1 MKISILHL
9 SDLHIV
15 NKNGTYSE
23 VLGNLIGDIK
33 KQCQYLQNIIIV
45 ITGDIVDKAKFS
57 SENIAVVIEF
67 FKALSKALGN
77 KVIGIQVTP
86 GNHDKEQHEF
96 NKKLVDVQRESD
108 VTAKIE
114 SADWQYYLVS
124 YKKYI
129 ELVNG
134 IRQIFNRNSR
144 KLDNS
149 YYVES
154 IDMERAKIIFV
165 SLDTSWASYG
175 GIIDKRKLCIDENQL
190 NELKNLYQ
198 REKNA
203 SKEKTY
209 LTILIGHHPFDWFK
223 EKDEAL
229 ISSWLLNSEYFNIDF
244 YLCGHTH
251 DRQIKS
257 YFDTYKSYI
266 TLVTGIGWDER
277 NAEDQKDSHRY
288 SVYNLNLRSNSCEIL
303 IRKTCTNGTFDYDND
318 VLLTKKEKKDKRIH
332 LPIKPFNCRPVI
344 EIPVYI
350 NDEVKNE
357 YLFIDNCT
365 VEKIKVISELFY
377 TISNHMKQFQASHI
391 HDFFIKFE
399 LDKKSKGT
407 IKKQDIYN
415 DYFYKNIENDEV
427 TELFA
432 NIKNREIIYENFL
445 SYLRELCGSVAR

>member
-23 VLGNLIGDIK
+23 VLGNLIGDIE

-203 SKEKTY
+203 SKEKT
-209 LTILIGHHPFDWFK
+209 LQ
-223 EKDEAL
+223 
-229 ISSWLLNSEYFNIDF
+229 ISPDRCEYF
-244 YLCGHTH
+244 
-251 DRQIKS
+251 
-257 YFDTYKSYI
+257 
-266 TLVTGIGWDER
+266 V
-277 NAEDQKDSHRY
+277 
-288 SVYNLNLRSNSCEIL
+288 
-303 IRKTCTNGTFDYDND
+303 
-318 VLLTKKEKKDKRIH
+318 
-332 LPIKPFNCRPVI
+332 
-344 EIPVYI
+344 
-350 NDEVKNE
+350 
-357 YLFIDNCT
+357 
-365 VEKIKVISELFY
+365 
-377 TISNHMKQFQASHI
+377 
-391 HDFFIKFE
+391 
-399 LDKKSKGT
+399 
-407 IKKQDIYN
+407 
-415 DYFYKNIENDEV
+415 
-427 TELFA
+427 
-432 NIKNREIIYENFL
+432 
-445 SYLRELCGSVAR
+445 